1 MAVKKK
7 FNLKALVSA
16 PQSGFRTKTVQVEE
30 WEGAKVVLRE
40 PSPEGWG
47 RWREIMT
54 PPEPEE
60 GEQPVKLSISQETQR
75 NIRAD
80 AVMFID
86 VLLDE
91 DRHPVFALSELEDV
105 TAFYGPVHARL
116 LKQAMNLATTPEEA
130 EKKSESQTPNS

>member
-7 FNLKALVSA
+7 SLKALASA
-16 PQSGFRTKTVQVEE
+16 PLSGFRTKTVIVDE

-40 PSPEGWG
+40 PSPDGWG
-47 RWREIMT
+47 RWREILM
-54 PPEPEE
+54 PEDAEDGAE
-60 GEQPVKLSISQETQR
+60 TVKPSISEQTQR

-91 DRHPVFALSELEDV
+91 ERQPVFSHDELADV
-105 TAFYGPVHARL
+105 IAFYGPVHSRL
-116 LKQAMNLATTPEEA
+116 LKQAMDLATSPEDA
-130 EKKSESQTPNS
+130 EKKSESQTLNS